1 MTHIPTHPP
10 DQTEEQRKASFAS
23 ANIPLPPITPEVIT
37 SNDLQATQAP
47 VITPVEVPEVPI
59 VPAPDKE
66 APIEPTPTSTDV
78 LFGEVESAIE
88 GVTGFDREAGITQ
101 RTQSQQRRLIEI
113 NKQISLRQAR
123 NIKEVEAAK
132 VSGRT
137 TQFGAI
143 ASQKV
148 RRTQAIESLE
158 LSAERAAITGE
169 LILARQLAGDAV
181 DAKFAEQESNLNTQ
195 RANLI
200 SNFDSFTKA
209 QQKQAEAL
217 LLQIDGDLKA
227 IESQKEN
234 QKSIEG
240 EVNLAASFGATSEQM
255 EDIRN
260 SATQAEAIGKR
271 TEAGL
276 VEAEALKTQVVEVGG
291 RKLLVNTQTG
301 ATIKDLGAADVLPRT
316 AADLT
321 PFERLS
327 TRNLAVEIFGKKGGR
342 DPINISLIQD
352 LTVGGMTIDEIK
364 DNLRFEGQ
372 STEFSG
378 TIRDAAESI
387 GFGMTAEK
395 QERFFNSI
403 DRSLED
409 DDIVRVKEVLIKGAI
424 DTLGTDQ
431 AKRLR
436 GDQRA
441 VELFEEIASEL
452 AEFEAKGGE
461 TGIFKGTKEKV
472 AQKIGRTTD
481 PELARIA
488 NKIQIGIQKYRQ
500 AVSGLAF
507 TESEAVEYRDIFS
520 SISKT
525 KELNTAKLE
534 SATDVLSGNVD
545 FTLSSIIGGT
555 AFEELFGE
563 NEPTGN
569 IADDINQLS
578 DEQRQILEAEGLI

>member
-10 DQTEEQRKASFAS
+10 DQTEEQREASFAS
-23 ANIPLPPITPEVIT
+23 ANIPLPPITSPEAIT
-37 SNDLQATQAP
+37 SNDLQTTVAP

-59 VPAPDKE
+59 APPPEKE
-66 APIEPTPTSTDV
+66 APIDTTPTSTDV

-217 LLQIDGDLKA
+217 LLRIDGDLKA

-276 VEAEALKTQVVEVGG
+276 IEAEALKTQVVEVGG

-301 ATIKDLGAADVLPRT
+301 ET
-316 AADLT
+316 
-321 PFERLS
+321 
-327 TRNLAVEIFGKKGGR
+327 
-342 DPINISLIQD
+342 IQD
-352 LTVGGMTIDEIK
+352 LGEVEEKKQFVSATKTQPGGVFDPATGIFVPSGVGPGSVAD
-364 DNLRFEGQ
+364 GQ
-372 STEFSG
+372 LTN
-378 TIRDAAESI
+378 AQ
-387 GFGMTAEK
+387 K
-395 QERFFNSI
+395 
-403 DRSLED
+403 RSLEQAD
-409 DDIVRVKEVLIKGAI
+409 TAITQIDVAIPLIKSTTPRGRVLLQEGGGLFGIGGLIGAGGQVQTLEASL
-424 DTLGTDQ
+424 DTVRALIGFDALEKMRLASPTGGALGQ
-431 AKRLR
+431 ISER
-436 GDQRA
+436 
-441 VELFEEIASEL
+441 ELQFLQSVAGSIASNQSNTQLLINLDAIRTSFGNVQFIIEAT
-452 AEFEAKGGE
+452 AEGFSEQE
-461 TGIFKGTKEKV
+461 I
-472 AQKIGRTTD
+472 QD
-481 PELARIA
+481 ELARRK
-488 NKIQIGIQKYRQ
+488 NK
-500 AVSGLAF
+500 
-507 TESEAVEYRDIFS
+507 
-520 SISKT
+520 
-525 KELNTAKLE
+525 
-534 SATDVLSGNVD
+534 
-545 FTLSSIIGGT
+545 
-555 AFEELFGE
+555 
-563 NEPTGN
+563 
-569 IADDINQLS
+569 
-578 DEQRQILEAEGLI
+578 